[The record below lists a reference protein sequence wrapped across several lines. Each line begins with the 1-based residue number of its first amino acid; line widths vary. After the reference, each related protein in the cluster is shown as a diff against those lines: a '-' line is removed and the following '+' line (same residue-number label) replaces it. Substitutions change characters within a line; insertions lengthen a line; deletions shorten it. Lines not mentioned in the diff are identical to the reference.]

1 MTLRKLWLMLRRWRW
16 IVIPGLVLA
25 EVAGV
30 WAGYVSPVSYRV
42 QSSYLFLSP
51 VTGADGSAGNPFL
64 QLGNGV
70 STTVDILAVSLSDVI
85 TTESYTQDA
94 PDLTYTAVRD
104 TSLSAPILVI
114 TVEDV
119 SVDNAYETLDALGA
133 DLSER
138 LDALQ
143 ERAGAPQ
150 GQWVTATQLTR
161 DPKAEV
167 GLAIPIRNGVAAG
180 LGVILLT
187 LLVMAIAERRA
198 NSRQQRAGRTVVD
211 GGPGGPGGP
220 GEPGDLS
227 EAARPAEPAPTRR
240 PVTDGSNDP
249 AENYV
254 LVPEPPETQRSR

>member
-25 EVAGV
+25 ELAGV
-30 WAGYVSPVSYRV
+30 AAGYFSPVSYRV

-85 TTESYTQDA
+85 TTESYTQGA

-104 TSLSAPILVI
+104 ASLSAPILVI

-119 SVDNAYETLDALGA
+119 SVDNAYKTLDALGA

-167 GLAIPIRNGVAAG
+167 SLAIPIRNGVAAG

-187 LLVMAIAERRA
+187 LLVMAFAERRA
-198 NSRQQRAGRTVVD
+198 NSRQQRVPTVAG
-211 GGPGGPGGP
+211 GGSGSP
-220 GEPGDLS
+220 GEFTHQP
-227 EAARPAEPAPTRR
+227 EPAPS
-240 PVTDGSNDP
+240 PQSVTDVSRDP
-249 AENYV
+249 AESYV
-254 LVPEPPETQRSR
+254 LVPEPPENQPSR